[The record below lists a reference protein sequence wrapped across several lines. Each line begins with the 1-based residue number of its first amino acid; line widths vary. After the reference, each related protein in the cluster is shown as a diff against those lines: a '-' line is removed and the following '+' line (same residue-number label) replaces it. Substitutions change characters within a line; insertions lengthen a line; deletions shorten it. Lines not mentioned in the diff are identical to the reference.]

1 MLQDL
6 PFFSSHVGSVP
17 GSGLEFDAFLGS
29 EEWGNSIIAKWDN
42 FNKGASGGPWV
53 VPGTATVN
61 GVHSAD
67 TANPLQKCGP
77 EFGDWVGGFFRWVFP
92 T

>member
-42 FNKGASGGPWV
+42 FLLNVYRKRS
-53 VPGTATVN
+53 
-61 GVHSAD
+61 
-67 TANPLQKCGP
+67 
-77 EFGDWVGGFFRWVFP
+77 FY
-92 T
+92 